1 MKPDLPGLRHNAV
14 NVLSTWLLQAG
25 TLLFA
30 LISVPLV
37 TRRFGLEGLG
47 IWLLVQQLASHMQ
60 LLEMGLASSLGRLLS
75 RDHALSKATAYTRHA
90 SSAIA
95 ILLVMGGFLV
105 LLAVPMGRAFP
116 HVFELPSHLAP
127 DAEWML
133 AIAIVATGLTL
144 PLRSAI
150 GILSSQHRFALQA
163 SGDGFALILRVAL
176 IVVVCTMLEQHA
188 LIALSLAVF
197 APGLIGSLVLFVVAN
212 RSAPYVLFSPRT
224 VGVQPMRELLDISLA
239 AMVVTLAAVLLR
251 QGGGMLAGY
260 SLGVESVPLIALP
273 VMLVVSLGPLLGIAN
288 QLISPIASRL
298 DATKRVD
305 ELHRVYLTAVRYTL
319 TGGLFIYATLILL
332 APYLLPLWLGR
343 QSLEPHHVHAIH
355 MNLLLIFGGYCLAIP
370 AFLARAVL
378 VSVGRHRIA
387 ARGEL
392 ISSLVG
398 LTIGWV
404 LMEALDFGAIGMAC
418 GIAAAYL
425 IRAGGALVR
434 QLALYFDMPL
444 TQLYSEVWRRPL
456 LSALPLLLAFV
467 PVISGNGELHTMA
480 LFVALALVL
489 WVWLAFHHV
498 VPETHRE
505 KFWRVLRKTA
515 HGKENL

>member
-47 IWLLVQQLASHMQ
+47 IWLLVLQLTSHMQ
-60 LLEMGLASSLGRLLS
+60 LLELGLASSLGRVLS
-75 RDHALSKATAYTRHA
+75 RDHALNKAAAYTRHA

-116 HVFELPSHLAP
+116 HVVELPSHLVP

-163 SGDGFALILRVAL
+163 SSDGFALILRVAL
-176 IVVVCTMLEQHA
+176 VVVVCTMLEQHA

-251 QGGGMLAGY
+251 QGGGC
-260 SLGVESVPLIALP
+260 
-273 VMLVVSLGPLLGIAN
+273 
-288 QLISPIASRL
+288 
-298 DATKRVD
+298 
-305 ELHRVYLTAVRYTL
+305 
-319 TGGLFIYATLILL
+319 
-332 APYLLPLWLGR
+332 WL
-343 QSLEPHHVHAIH
+343 AIH
-355 MNLLLIFGGYCLAIP
+355 WEWNLY
-370 AFLARAVL
+370 
-378 VSVGRHRIA
+378 H
-387 ARGEL
+387 
-392 ISSLVG
+392 
-398 LTIGWV
+398 
-404 LMEALDFGAIGMAC
+404 
-418 GIAAAYL
+418 
-425 IRAGGALVR
+425 
-434 QLALYFDMPL
+434 
-444 TQLYSEVWRRPL
+444 
-456 LSALPLLLAFV
+456 
-467 PVISGNGELHTMA
+467 
-480 LFVALALVL
+480 
-489 WVWLAFHHV
+489 
-498 VPETHRE
+498 
-505 KFWRVLRKTA
+505 
-515 HGKENL
+515 

>member
-14 NVLSTWLLQAG
+14 NVLSSWLLQAG

-47 IWLLVQQLASHMQ
+47 IWLLVQQLASSMQ
-60 LLEMGLASSLGRLLS
+60 LLELGLASSLGRLLS
-75 RDHALSKATAYTRHA
+75 RDHGLNKAAAYTRHA

-116 HVFELPSHLAP
+116 HVFELPSHLVP
-127 DAEWML
+127 EAEWML

-224 VGVQPMRELLDISLA
+224 VGVQPMRELFDISLA

-251 QGGGMLAGY
+251 QGGVLAGY

-273 VMLVVSLGPLLGIAN
+273 VMMVVSLGPFLGIAN
-288 QLISPIASRL
+288 QLISPIASQL

-305 ELHRVYLTAVRYTL
+305 ELRTAYLTAVRYTL
-319 TGGLFIYATLILL
+319 TMGLLIYASMIML

-343 QSLEPHHVHAIH
+343 ESLGPHHVHAIH
-355 MNLLLIFGGYCLAIP
+355 LNLLLIFGGYCLAIP

-398 LTIGWV
+398 LVIGWI
-404 LMEALDFGAIGMAC
+404 LMDTLGFGVTGMAC

-425 IRAGGALVR
+425 IRAGGVLVR
-434 QLALYFDMPL
+434 QLALYFDMSL
-444 TQLYSEVWRRPL
+444 HHLFVEVWR
-456 LSALPLLLAFV
+456 LPLLTTV
-467 PVISGNGELHTMA
+467 PLVLVFIPQIIGDQDFHTAA
-480 LFVALALVL
+480 LFGLPALGLWGWLVL
-489 WVWLAFHHV
+489 RLIM
-498 VPETHRE
+498 PKSHRE
-505 KFWRVLRKTA
+505 KFCRVLRKTA
-515 HGKENL
+515 HGKESP